1 MKRGDDM
8 NAREL
13 QIRPVVI
20 RYELLNYYQS
30 LGLNEA
36 DLVILIK
43 ILHAYEIS
51 NLQPS
56 IDILKQG
63 TTMQETEVT
72 MIIQKLIRLDL
83 LSMKV
88 EKNSEGKFSEFI
100 NLDGFFNQFAQLLEH
115 EKQQLDSENETAQF
129 KRLFSK
135 VESSFGRALSPLEI
149 ETLSQWI
156 DVNHYPHQLIEA
168 AIDEALSHNKLSLK
182 YIDRILLNWQ
192 KNNVTTAEDAKPIR
206 AKFKKQSQ
214 EGPKKIE
221 NFPKFDWLNGE
232 SPNGK

>member
-1 MKRGDDM
+1 M

-20 RYELLNYYQS
+20 RYELLNYYQA

>member
-1 MKRGDDM
+1 M

-20 RYELLNYYQS
+20 RYELLNYYQA

-36 DLVILIK
+36 DLIILIK
-43 ILHAYEIS
+43 ILHAYEVS

-56 IDILKQG
+56 IDVLKQG

-88 EKNSEGKFSEFI
+88 EKDHDGKFSEFI
-100 NLDGFFNQFAQLLEH
+100 NMDGFFNQFAKVLEQ
-115 EKQQLDSENETAQF
+115 EKQKLELENDTAHF

-135 VESSFGRALSPLEI
+135 IETNFGRALSPLEI
-149 ETLSQWI
+149 ETISQWL
-156 DVNHYPHQLIEA
+156 DVDHYPHQLIDA
-168 AIDEALSHNKLSLK
+168 AIDEALSHNKLNLK

-192 KNNVTTAEDAKPIR
+192 KNNVTTVEDSKPIR
-206 AKFKKQSQ
+206 AKFKKTITRGS
-214 EGPKKIE
+214 KKIE

>member
-1 MKRGDDM
+1 M

-20 RYELLNYYQS
+20 RYELLNYYQA

-36 DLVILIK
+36 DLIILIK
-43 ILHAYEIS
+43 ILHAYEVS

-56 IDILKQG
+56 IDVLKQG

-88 EKNSEGKFSEFI
+88 EKDHDGKFSEFI
-100 NLDGFFNQFAQLLEH
+100 NMDGFFNQFAKVLEQ
-115 EKQQLDSENETAQF
+115 EKQKLELENDTAHF

-135 VESSFGRALSPLEI
+135 IETNFSRALSPLEI
-149 ETLSQWI
+149 ETISQWL
-156 DVNHYPHQLIEA
+156 DVDHYPHQLIDA
-168 AIDEALSHNKLSLK
+168 AIDEALSHNKLNLK

-192 KNNVTTAEDAKPIR
+192 KNNVTTVEDSKPIR

-214 EGPKKIE
+214 EGAKKIE

>member
-1 MKRGDDM
+1 M

-20 RYELLNYYQS
+20 RYELLNYYQA

-36 DLVILIK
+36 DLIILIK
-43 ILHAYEIS
+43 ILHAYEVS

-56 IDILKQG
+56 IDVLKQG

-88 EKNSEGKFSEFI
+88 EKDHDGKFSEFI
-100 NLDGFFNQFAQLLEH
+100 NMDGFFNQFAKVLEQ
-115 EKQQLDSENETAQF
+115 EKQKLELENDTAHF

-135 VESSFGRALSPLEI
+135 IETNFARALSPLEI
-149 ETLSQWI
+149 ETISQWL
-156 DVNHYPHQLIEA
+156 DVDHYPHQLIDA
-168 AIDEALSHNKLSLK
+168 AIDEALSHNKLNLK

-192 KNNVTTAEDAKPIR
+192 KNNVTTVEDSKPIR

-214 EGPKKIE
+214 EGAKKIE

>member
-1 MKRGDDM
+1 M

-20 RYELLNYYQS
+20 RYELLNYYQA
-30 LGLNEA
+30 LGLNET
-36 DLVILIK
+36 DLIILIK
-43 ILHAYEIS
+43 ILHAYEVS

-56 IDILKQG
+56 IDVLKQG

-88 EKNSEGKFSEFI
+88 EKDRDGKFSEFI
-100 NLDGFFNQFAQLLEH
+100 NMDGFFNQFAKVLEQ
-115 EKQQLDSENETAQF
+115 EKQKLELENDTAHF

-135 VESSFGRALSPLEI
+135 IETNFGRALSPLEI
-149 ETLSQWI
+149 ETISQWL
-156 DVNHYPHQLIEA
+156 DVDHYPHQLIDA
-168 AIDEALSHNKLSLK
+168 AIDEALSHNKLNLK

-192 KNNVTTAEDAKPIR
+192 KNNVTTVEDSKPIR

-214 EGPKKIE
+214 QGPKKIE

>member
-1 MKRGDDM
+1 M

-20 RYELLNYYQS
+20 RYELLNYYQA

-36 DLVILIK
+36 DLIILIK
-43 ILHAYEIS
+43 ILHAYEVS

-56 IDILKQG
+56 IDVLKQG

-88 EKNSEGKFSEFI
+88 EKDHDGKFSEFI
-100 NLDGFFNQFAQLLEH
+100 NMDGFFNQFAKVLEQ
-115 EKQQLDSENETAQF
+115 EKQKLELENDTAHF

-135 VESSFGRALSPLEI
+135 IETNFGRALSPLEI
-149 ETLSQWI
+149 ETISQWL
-156 DVNHYPHQLIEA
+156 DVDHYPHQLIDA
-168 AIDEALSHNKLSLK
+168 AIDEALSHNKLNLK

-192 KNNVTTAEDAKPIR
+192 KNNVTTVEDSKPIR

-214 EGPKKIE
+214 EGAKKIE

>member
-1 MKRGDDM
+1 M

-20 RYELLNYYQS
+20 RYELLNYYQA

-88 EKNSEGKFSEFI
+88 GKNSEGKFSEFI

>member
-1 MKRGDDM
+1 M

-20 RYELLNYYQS
+20 RYELLNYYQA

-36 DLVILIK
+36 DLIILIK
-43 ILHAYEIS
+43 ILHAYEVS

-56 IDILKQG
+56 IDVLKQG

-88 EKNSEGKFSEFI
+88 EKDRDGKFSEFI
-100 NLDGFFNQFAQLLEH
+100 NMDGFFNQFAKVLEQ
-115 EKQQLDSENETAQF
+115 EKQKLDIENDTAHF

-135 VESSFGRALSPLEI
+135 IETNFGRALSPLEI
-149 ETLSQWI
+149 ETISQWL
-156 DVNHYPHQLIEA
+156 DVDHYPHQLIDA
-168 AIDEALSHNKLSLK
+168 AIDEALSHNKLNLK

-192 KNNVTTAEDAKPIR
+192 KNNVTTVEDSKPIR
-206 AKFKKQSQ
+206 AKFKKTITRGT
-214 EGPKKIE
+214 EK
-221 NFPKFDWLNGE
+221 N
-232 SPNGK
+232 

>member
-1 MKRGDDM
+1 M

-20 RYELLNYYQS
+20 RYELLNHYHA

-36 DLVILIK
+36 DLIILIK

-83 LSMKV
+83 LSMTV
-88 EKNSEGKFSEFI
+88 EKNAEGKFSEFI
-100 NLDGFFNQFAQLLEH
+100 NLDGFFHQFSQLLNKEDQQQEKAH
-115 EKQQLDSENETAQF
+115 EASQF
-129 KRLFSK
+129 KALFSK
-135 VESSFGRALSPLEI
+135 VESAFGRALSPLEI
-149 ETLSQWI
+149 ETLTQWLDVDQYPI
-156 DVNHYPHQLIEA
+156 DLIETA
-168 AIDEALSHNKLSLK
+168 VDEALSHNKLSLK

-192 KNNVTTAEDAKPIR
+192 KNQVSTVADTKPIR

-214 EGPKKIE
+214 QGPKKIE

>member
-1 MKRGDDM
+1 M

-20 RYELLNYYQS
+20 RYELLNHYQS

-36 DLVILIK
+36 DLIILIK
-43 ILHAYEIS
+43 ILHAYDVS

-56 IDILKQG
+56 IETLKQG
-63 TTMQETEVT
+63 TTMQETEIT

-88 EKNSEGKFSEFI
+88 QKNNEGKFSEFI
-100 NLDGFFNQFAQLLEH
+100 NLDGFFNQFSQILAQETQYLEK
-115 EKQQLDSENETAQF
+115 EDETAHF
-129 KRLFSK
+129 KQLFTK
-135 VESSFGRALSPLEI
+135 IESAFGRALSPLEI
-149 ETLSQWI
+149 ETLSQWL
-156 DVNHYPHQLIEA
+156 DVDQYHYQLIEV
-168 AIDEALSHNKLSLK
+168 AIDEAISHNKLSLK

-192 KNNVTTAEDAKPIR
+192 KNNVTSVEDTKPIR
-206 AKFKKQSQ
+206 AKFKIQSQ
-214 EGPKKIE
+214 QGPKKIE

>member
-1 MKRGDDM
+1 M

-20 RYELLNYYQS
+20 RYELLNYYQA

-36 DLVILIK
+36 DLIILIK
-43 ILHAYEIS
+43 ILHAYEVS

-56 IDILKQG
+56 IDVLKQG

-88 EKNSEGKFSEFI
+88 EKDHDGKFSEFI
-100 NLDGFFNQFAQLLEH
+100 NMDGFFNQFAKVLEQ
-115 EKQQLDSENETAQF
+115 EKQKLDRENDTAHF

-135 VESSFGRALSPLEI
+135 IETNFGRALSPLEI
-149 ETLSQWI
+149 ETISQWL
-156 DVNHYPHQLIEA
+156 DVDHYPHQLIDA
-168 AIDEALSHNKLSLK
+168 AIDEALSHNKLNLK

-192 KNNVTTAEDAKPIR
+192 KNNVTTVEDSKPIR

>member
-1 MKRGDDM
+1 M

>member
-1 MKRGDDM
+1 M

-20 RYELLNYYQS
+20 RYELLNYYQA

-36 DLVILIK
+36 DLIILIK
-43 ILHAYEIS
+43 ILHAYEVS

-56 IDILKQG
+56 IDVLKQG

-88 EKNSEGKFSEFI
+88 EKDHDGKFSEFI
-100 NLDGFFNQFAQLLEH
+100 NMDGFFNQFAKVLEQ
-115 EKQQLDSENETAQF
+115 EKQKLELENDTAHF

-135 VESSFGRALSPLEI
+135 IETNFGRALSPLEI
-149 ETLSQWI
+149 ETISQWL
-156 DVNHYPHQLIEA
+156 DVDHYPHQLIDA
-168 AIDEALSHNKLSLK
+168 AIDEALSHNKLNLK

-192 KNNVTTAEDAKPIR
+192 KNNVTTVEDSKTIR

-214 EGPKKIE
+214 EGAKKIE

>member
-1 MKRGDDM
+1 M

-20 RYELLNYYQS
+20 RYELLNHYHS

-36 DLVILIK
+36 DLIILIK

-83 LSMKV
+83 LSMTV
-88 EKNSEGKFSEFI
+88 EKNAEGKFSEFI
-100 NLDGFFNQFAQLLEH
+100 NLDGFFHQFAQLLNKEEQQQEKAH
-115 EKQQLDSENETAQF
+115 EASQF
-129 KRLFSK
+129 KALFSK
-135 VESSFGRALSPLEI
+135 VESAFGRALSPLEI
-149 ETLSQWI
+149 ETLTQWLDVDQYPI
-156 DVNHYPHQLIEA
+156 DLIETA
-168 AIDEALSHNKLSLK
+168 VDEALSHNKLSLNISIV
-182 YIDRILLNWQ
+182 YC
-192 KNNVTTAEDAKPIR
+192 
-206 AKFKKQSQ
+206 
-214 EGPKKIE
+214 
-221 NFPKFDWLNGE
+221 
-232 SPNGK
+232 